1 MDSTGITVQE
11 SIRKP
16 LKFLDRLNGFSSAD
30 PAVFS
35 DRKKYLRLQ
44 RNITLLMFC
53 SAMIPLLFV
62 ELLFYFQYESPV
74 RHSEH
79 SGIGVEAERIRQDYE
94 LFLQERLSGLRSL
107 AAFYGFEQ
115 LSDSGFLAERL
126 QILEEEFKGF

>member
-79 SGIGVEAERIRQDYE
+79 SGISVEAERIRQDYE

-107 AAFYGFEQ
+107 LLFMSSNNSVTQ
-115 LSDSGFLAERL
+115 VFLQKDCR
-126 QILEEEFKGF
+126 F